1 MRAAIERCEAIRRE
15 VSGDLVATA
24 DTLQPLAALH
34 AMEGRFED
42 ARALIAAAD
51 AAFEELGRTL
61 GSAVSHHA
69 AMVELLAGDPVAAE
83 RFLRQGYT
91 ALEEMGEKAVLSTTA
106 AFLGQ
111 ALLAQGRHEEA
122 AQWAEL
128 STEQAN
134 EDDMHSQSMSRA
146 VHASVLSA
154 RGEPADAER
163 YAREAVAFAERTDDT
178 NTIADAH
185 VVLGGVLALRGDT
198 EAARAELSRAVE
210 LYERKGNLVGADRVR
225 AQLAPL
231 ARV

>member
-1 MRAAIERCEAIRRE
+1 
-15 VSGDLVATA
+15 
-24 DTLQPLAALH
+24 
-34 AMEGRFED
+34 MEGRFDE

-83 RFLRQGYT
+83 RLLRQGYA

-111 ALLAQGRHEEA
+111 ALLAQGRHDEA
-122 AQWAEL
+122 GRSAEL
-128 STEQAN
+128 SAEQAP
-134 EDDMHSQSMSRA
+134 EDDMHSQSMWRA

-154 RGEPADAER
+154 RGEPADAELF
-163 YAREAVAFAERTDDT
+163 AREAVAFAERTDDT
-178 NTIADAH
+178 STIADAH
-185 VVLGGVLALRGDT
+185 VVLGGVLAIRGNT
-198 EAARAELSRAVE
+198 EAAQAELSRGLE
-210 LYERKGNLVGADRVR
+210 LYERKGNVVGADRVR